1 MVQVVRVVSL
11 DDRLS
16 GNMWFTCDI
25 DSDLLEA
32 STTTLA
38 DNMTKSVLLN
48 IACKIVFELEHWLL
62 PDSGVVLDIAVLSL
76 SAHLALI
83 GAL

>member
-11 DDRLS
+11 DDMLS

-38 DNMTKSVLLN
+38 DNMT
-48 IACKIVFELEHWLL
+48 
-62 PDSGVVLDIAVLSL
+62 
-76 SAHLALI
+76 
-83 GAL
+83 

>member
-1 MVQVVRVVSL
+1 MVQVVQVVSL
-11 DDRLS
+11 DDMLS

-38 DNMTKSVLLN
+38 DNTTQSVQLN
-48 IACKIVFELEHWLL
+48 IACEIVFELEHWLL

-76 SAHLALI
+76 SAHCALI